1 MNNMSVSYLQFLV
14 AIVIIASILI
24 YGYGKQPSSES
35 IPSTAA
41 ISSSDEASSSSK
53 KEAKKSHPI
62 AKPGAAVNLKSTE
75 PLHAAA
81 PGAYE
86 YQVQLVSPNSS
97 GKMIVNVSA
106 NDGVDIVSAERQ
118 FEFELQ
124 ENGEYTVPLKL
135 YASSSG
141 RFYIQFNVA
150 IVADEKTTKR
160 VISAIFQVGEPL
172 VKTQKTAAKSASSDV
187 ESVISL
193 PAQET
198 ISPR

>member
-35 IPSTAA
+35 IPSTTA

-53 KEAKKSHPI
+53 KETKKSHPI

-97 GKMIVNVSA
+97 GKMIVKVSA

-135 YASSSG
+135 YASSNG

-160 VISAIFQVGEPL
+160 VITTIFQVGEPL

>member
-53 KEAKKSHPI
+53 KETKKSHPI

-75 PLHAAA
+75 PLYAAA
-81 PGAYE
+81 PGVYE

-124 ENGEYTVPLKL
+124 GNGEYTVPLKL

-160 VISAIFQVGEPL
+160 VITAIFQVGEPS
-172 VKTQKTAAKSASSDV
+172 VKTQKTAAKRASSDV

>member
-35 IPSTAA
+35 MPSTTA

-53 KEAKKSHPI
+53 KETKKSHPI

-97 GKMIVNVSA
+97 GKMIVKVSA

-135 YASSSG
+135 YASSNG

-160 VISAIFQVGEPL
+160 VITTIFQVGEPL